1 MKKNHLIAF
10 SKKSR
15 KKTIYKVASSDDK
28 FFKNQLQEQHNGIQE
43 YDPNDRQD
51 QGKIFFLDLSKYEGI
66 TNEIIEELKE
76 IKEGDDINT
85 ANYKALSASELDGV
99 KYIATKQEQ
108 YILFQSFYKKNI
120 IGSKVLS
127 LKKMEI
133 LQGDFITLNEH
144 AEVAYDIK
152 DKKIYFSS
160 IVKAK
165 NILSGMELIY
175 KEAGTKE
182 TKDFMNHKH
191 IQLSEE
197 FDENKVNVLN
207 KKRIQAELDKQNTIK
222 AEKGDDYEAF
232 YINDISECLAE
243 IKDYYPEMLDGDKIL
258 IKNNKDLEN
267 YLLALDE
274 RLYTAKRSQQQ
285 RVATAT
291 RKVEKSKA

>member
-10 SKKSR
+10 SQKSR
-15 KKTIYKVASSDDK
+15 KKTIYKVTSSDDK
-28 FFKNQLQEQHNGIQE
+28 FFRNQLKEQHNGIME

-51 QGKIFFLDLSKYEGI
+51 QSKIFFLDLSKHEGI

-76 IKEGDDINT
+76 LKKSDDINT
-85 ANYKALSASELDGV
+85 TNYKAFSASDLDGL
-99 KYIATKQEQ
+99 KYMATKQDQ
-108 YILFQSFYKKNI
+108 YILFQNFYKKNI

-127 LKKMEI
+127 LKKMEV
-133 LQGDFITLNEH
+133 LQDGFITLNEY
-144 AEVAYDIK
+144 AEVIYDIE
-152 DKKIYFSS
+152 DKKIYFSN

-165 NILSGMELIY
+165 KILSGMEMIY
-175 KEAGTKE
+175 KEAGIKKTKHFISQ
-182 TKDFMNHKH
+182 DH
-191 IQLSEE
+191 IHLLDD

-207 KKRIQAELDKQNTIK
+207 KKRIQSELDKQNKIK
-222 AEKGDDYEAF
+222 VEKGDDYEDF
-232 YINDISECLAE
+232 YTTDISECLAE
-243 IKDYYPEMLDGDKIL
+243 IKEYYPEMLDGNKII

-291 RKVEKSKA
+291 RKVEKSKQ

>member
-1 MKKNHLIAF
+1 MEKNHLIAF
-10 SKKSR
+10 SKKNR
-15 KKTIYKVASSDDK
+15 TKTIYKAASSDDK
-28 FFKNQLQEQHNGIQE
+28 FFKNQLEDQDSEIQE

-76 IKEGDDINT
+76 IKEEDSINT

-99 KYIATKQEQ
+99 KYIATKQGR
-108 YILFQSFYKKNI
+108 YILFQHFYKKNI
-120 IGSKVLS
+120 IGSKLLS
-127 LKKMEI
+127 LKKMQI
-133 LQGDFITLNEH
+133 LKGDFITLNEH
-144 AEVAYDIK
+144 AELAYDIQ

-165 NILSGMELIY
+165 NILYGMEVIY

-182 TKDFMNHKH
+182 TKTFINHKH
-191 IQLSEE
+191 IQLLEE
-197 FDENKVNVLN
+197 FNEMKVNVLN
-207 KKRIQAELDKQNTIK
+207 KKRIQAEIDKQSRIK
-222 AEKGDDYEAF
+222 IEKGDDYEDF
-232 YINDISECLAE
+232 YIKDISECIAE
-243 IKDYYPEMLDGDKIL
+243 IKEYYPEMLEGDKIL
-258 IKNNKDLEN
+258 IKDNKDLEN

-291 RKVEKSKA
+291 RKVEKSIR